1 MSSFGL
7 FILCLLVPLGFGMWA
22 QHKVKSTFRRYAEVP
37 EDSGMNG
44 AQIAERIL
52 IANGLTTFR
61 CAQSQAGSP
70 TITTRG
76 RAAFTFL
83 NRYSVAPRSARRRS
97 PHMKLAT
104 LFSTPRLTRR

>member
-52 IANGLTTFR
+52 IANGLTDVPVR
-61 CAQSQAGSP
+61 
-70 TITTRG
+70 
-76 RAAFTFL
+76 
-83 NRYSVAPRSARRRS
+83 SV
-97 PHMKLAT
+97 
-104 LFSTPRLTRR
+104 PRLVHRPLRPTDAQHSPF